1 MFNNNRTKMMNYLS
15 DLVLKCFDLNTD
27 LSCEIHLV
35 FLMLDK
41 YSIVSYLMHCLCIQ
55 ISQHFQYFTARRCQ
69 TISNTSQLF
78 GAQIY
83 FCLLQLWS
91 WFAEIRDRSI
101 PEKKPLIYWGWGSIH
116 YFWRYVFWK
125 LTISRHTKWPKYHK
139 H

>member
-1 MFNNNRTKMMNYLS
+1 MMNYLS

-41 YSIVSYLMHCLCIQ
+41 YSIVSFPMHCLCIQ
-55 ISQHFQYFTARRCQ
+55 ISQHFQYFTAARRCQ

-83 FCLLQLWS
+83 LP
-91 WFAEIRDRSI
+91 FAT
-101 PEKKPLIYWGWGSIH
+101 L
-116 YFWRYVFWK
+116 K
-125 LTISRHTKWPKYHK
+125 LVCRN
-139 H
+139 

>member
-1 MFNNNRTKMMNYLS
+1 MMNYLS

-83 FCLLQLWS
+83 LP
-91 WFAEIRDRSI
+91 FAT
-101 PEKKPLIYWGWGSIH
+101 L
-116 YFWRYVFWK
+116 K
-125 LTISRHTKWPKYHK
+125 LVCRN
-139 H
+139 